1 MDNLAIVLPDKN
13 FFDIVQKNQ
22 PCLTIKRSCDSKS
35 SIQKLKKFE
44 FEKVTDIPRAR
55 GCDH

>member
-13 FFDIVQKNQ
+13 FFDIVQKYQ
-22 PCLTIKRSCDSKS
+22 PCLTIKRHCDSMPDL
-35 SIQKLKKFE
+35 QKLKKFD
-44 FEKVTDIPRAR
+44 FEEVTDIPKAR